1 VRRRHGGVSIA
12 IGPEDCVAG
21 AEHHVVRAGAAHERL
36 MKIVAHGEFIG
47 EALENRG
54 VSRLNVVEGHGI
66 AAAIVVDGRRI
77 IEDRIQLI
85 RIGVD
90 HQRIEVA

>member
-36 MKIVAHGEFIG
+36 MKIVAHGEFIS
-47 EALENRG
+47 EAFQDWR
-54 VSRLNVVEGHGI
+54 VTRLNVIERMELPPPF
-66 AAAIVVDGRRI
+66 VVDGRRI

-90 HQRIEVA
+90 HERIEVA